1 MKSHKVNYPVHKL
14 ILASS
19 SPFRRE
25 LLSRLGLK
33 FDPVSP
39 QVNETSLPDETPEQ
53 IARRL
58 AQSKARSV
66 AADYPNAL
74 IIGSD
79 QVAVIGDRIIGKPG
93 NHEQAVDQLTRASG
107 QTMKFYTAV
116 CVLNSATSHMQ
127 LDVIPFSVKFRRLD
141 KKTIENYLL
150 REKPYDCAGSFKSE
164 GLGIALFEN
173 MSGDDPTAL
182 IGLPLIRLIHM
193 LEQEGMTIL

>member
-1 MKSHKVNYPVHKL
+1 MKSHKVNYRVHKL

-93 NHEQAVDQLTRASG
+93 NHEKAGDQLTRAPG
-107 QTMKFYTAV
+107 QTMKFYTAGG
-116 CVLNSATSHMQ
+116 VLKSPTTPMQ

-164 GLGIALFEN
+164 GLGIALLEN

-182 IGLPLIRLIHM
+182 IGLPLMRLIHM
-193 LEQEGMTIL
+193 LEQEGVTIL